1 MYRER
6 APTDPLCSPQTGRA
20 RGGPTRSEL
29 AIAYDRYFYPLAA
42 SCTCCGERMPD
53 PPKAIGMAADVVLW
67 FSQQFLEHKKR
78 KHPDSSKNTDDK
90 NG

>member
-1 MYRER
+1 
-6 APTDPLCSPQTGRA
+6 
-20 RGGPTRSEL
+20 
-29 AIAYDRYFYPLAA
+29 
-42 SCTCCGERMPD
+42 MPD